1 MWKHWQLQILPLPPK
16 KQCWSRGGLFLTW
29 TKQLWLGWGE
39 GIRWAIAVPNLW
51 DMHSLGRKGAK
62 FLTLLVQDCSI
73 ISLTLECQGCIHCIF
88 LWYISQVELPYK
100 RQDCALRNIWKG
112 TWHIIFLRKDYD
124 FLVAQEQK

>member
-1 MWKHWQLQILPLPPK
+1 
-16 KQCWSRGGLFLTW
+16 
-29 TKQLWLGWGE
+29 
-39 GIRWAIAVPNLW
+39 
-51 DMHSLGRKGAK
+51 MHSVGRKGAK

-124 FLVAQEQK
+124 FLAEVRQQGPTVAVPSIENFENMSKDGVVKVCGPAFIGNCYLLLYCRPN